1 MLEYYLQVK
10 LVHVAAVL
18 LSGSLFLLRG
28 LLLQPGPASASGRL
42 AMLAP
47 VRYLS
52 YGIDSV
58 LLTAALMLATMLPA
72 AMFANGWLLAKL
84 LLLPL
89 YVVLGSFA
97 LKRGRTPRARLA
109 CFLAAL
115 AVFACML
122 AIARAH
128 HPLGPIR
135 LLAGA

>member
-1 MLEYYLQVK
+1 M
-10 LVHVAAVL
+10 
-18 LSGSLFLLRG
+18 
-28 LLLQPGPASASGRL
+28 
-42 AMLAP
+42 
-47 VRYLS
+47 
-52 YGIDSV
+52 
-58 LLTAALMLATMLPA
+58 
-72 AMFANGWLLAKL
+72 LAKL